1 MHKLE
6 EEIRVLSRMAA
17 MAFKASARISS
28 FLAPGPSSP
37 TPTSQ
42 NSRSQ
47 STLIGALRSKN
58 FRTAISTQSTTTVTK
73 RRDEFR
79 SLSARADASSSSP
92 SSQRQQEKEIH
103 QALESLST
111 VVTDDAVPE
120 GHKGLHGFLYGEGGA
135 EVHGSG
141 SSSLK
146 DFEIREGE
154 DDGTGVVSYEVY
166 LAPREPHKFAGVF
179 AIYDSEGSVQY
190 VSYSRNVVSSLKSLR
205 GRVGEEKCSSVRV
218 RVYSEASLITRSK
231 MEEEKGRWLEEVAG
245 IAPGNSSEKD
255 LWEGNGNGK
264 SSALMSEEERR
275 EYEEKKLKMR
285 KAMGENLFDDVAGED
300 DDARTRRLKFMQVR
314 VSPLY
319 PTSPYQHVQQ
329 YQKHN
334 STGFLQSHK
343 WRTSLLVHYF
353 MIFENW

>member
-1 MHKLE
+1 
-6 EEIRVLSRMAA
+6 

-28 FLAPGPSSP
+28 SLAPGPTSS
-37 TPTSQ
+37 TQ
-42 NSRSQ
+42 NSRAQ
-47 STLIGALRSKN
+47 STLIGGLRSRKICTTISIQSMT
-58 FRTAISTQSTTTVTK
+58 TATK
-73 RRDEFR
+73 KRDEFC
-79 SLSARADASSSSP
+79 SLSARANASSSSS
-92 SSQRQQEKEIH
+92 SSQQQQQKEMH

-111 VVTDDAVPE
+111 VLTDDAVPE

-141 SSSLK
+141 SSSSK
-146 DFEIREGE
+146 DFKIREGE
-154 DDGTGVVSYEVY
+154 DDGTGMVSYEAY

-245 IAPGNSSEKD
+245 MAPGNSSEKD
-255 LWEGNGNGK
+255 LWEGNGASGNG
-264 SSALMSEEERR
+264 SSLALMSEEERR

-314 VSPLY
+314 FLGLFLS
-319 PTSPYQHVQQ
+319 HVLVFFRCV
-329 YQKHN
+329 HEIE
-334 STGFLQSHK
+334 GFRLGPP
-343 WRTSLLVHYF
+343 VH
-353 MIFENW
+353 

>member
-1 MHKLE
+1 
-6 EEIRVLSRMAA
+6 

-28 FLAPGPSSP
+28 PLAPGPTSSTQ
-37 TPTSQ
+37 TPRSQ
-42 NSRSQ
+42 N
-47 STLIGALRSKN
+47 TLFGGLRSRKIC
-58 FRTAISTQSTTTVTK
+58 TTISTQSMTTATK
-73 RRDEFR
+73 KRDEFR
-79 SLSARADASSSSP
+79 SLSARANASSSSSSP
-92 SSQRQQEKEIH
+92 SSQQQQQQTKEMH

-141 SSSLK
+141 GSSSSK
-146 DFEIREGE
+146 DFKVREGE
-154 DDGTGVVSYEVY
+154 DDGTGIVSYEAY

-205 GRVGEEKCSSVRV
+205 GRVGEQKCSRVRV

-231 MEEEKGRWLEEVAG
+231 MEEEKGRWLEAVAG
-245 IAPGNSSEKD
+245 MAPGNSSEKD
-255 LWEGNGNGK
+255 LWEGNGASGNGM
-264 SSALMSEEERR
+264 SSVALMSEEERR

-314 VSPLY
+314 S
-319 PTSPYQHVQQ
+319 
-329 YQKHN
+329 
-334 STGFLQSHK
+334 FLGLFLSH
-343 WRTSLLVHYF
+343 LLLFFFFFFVLLCQ
-353 MIFENW
+353 